1 VHDVAVAVMV
11 AVVVVMVAPHVHPD
25 AAVVLASIGAGRI
38 VVGQNRRRDGREESR
53 ADGGDQETL
62 HSLFL

>member
-1 VHDVAVAVMV
+1 MAM
-11 AVVVVMVAPHVHPD
+11 VVVMVVTAAVPVPYD
-25 AAVVLASIGAGRI
+25 AAVILRPVAAGRI
-38 VVGQNRRRDGREESR
+38 IVSQNRRRDGREESR